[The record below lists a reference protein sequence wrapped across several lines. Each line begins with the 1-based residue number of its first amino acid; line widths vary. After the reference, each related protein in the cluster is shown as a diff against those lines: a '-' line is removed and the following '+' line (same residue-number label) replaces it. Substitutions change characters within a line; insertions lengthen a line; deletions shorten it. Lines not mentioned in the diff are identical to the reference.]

1 MGQVITG
8 DVANT
13 PITNEVDEALNDTA
27 RLVPLL
33 AVQSLRKSYG
43 DIEVLHGIDF
53 DLRRGE
59 VHAILGENGAG
70 KSTLVKCLA
79 GFEPRNGGE
88 LYVNA
93 MQKISDAGSASSSL
107 ASAENPVLAQSIA
120 VGEWTHAAAEA
131 AGVVLIH
138 QEFNLAEQLSVAEN
152 IFLGNEIRLKGV
164 ASFFLDRKQMRDLSR
179 DYLATL
185 HLSLIHI

>member
-59 VHAILGENGAG
+59 VHA
-70 KSTLVKCLA
+70 
-79 GFEPRNGGE
+79 
-88 LYVNA
+88 
-93 MQKISDAGSASSSL
+93 
-107 ASAENPVLAQSIA
+107 
-120 VGEWTHAAAEA
+120 
-131 AGVVLIH
+131 
-138 QEFNLAEQLSVAEN
+138 
-152 IFLGNEIRLKGV
+152 
-164 ASFFLDRKQMRDLSR
+164 
-179 DYLATL
+179 
-185 HLSLIHI
+185 LSLIHI